1 MDSSKGRGGGLL
13 ELVGNGTMKENVA
26 RDKGEEIDIAVFT
39 INHCMKTAKLKG
51 ENQTILPTYCD
62 QERR

>member
-1 MDSSKGRGGGLL
+1 ML

-39 INHCMKTAKLKG
+39 INHCMKTAKLIG
-51 ENQTILPTYCD
+51 ENQTIPPRYCD
-62 QERR
+62 LERR